1 MGEIAARG
9 GNSAAG
15 LEKLVA
21 GEALESEFCPG
32 EHIRVAFMDEG
43 RKKVIALVAG
53 MLLCRRLPVLLG
65 KSSPARET
73 AFRESIDLA
82 VERIDRRWPR
92 AREWLALHL

>member
-21 GEALESEFCPG
+21 G
-32 EHIRVAFMDEG
+32 V
-43 RKKVIALVAG
+43 
-53 MLLCRRLPVLLG
+53 LLCRRLPVLLG

-82 VERIDRRWPR
+82 EERIDRRWPR
-92 AREWLALHL
+92 ARECLALHL